1 MVALTSGSR
10 SNTKEKI
17 VDQSTS
23 RDTGLLM
30 ELPVLVQN
38 QLLSLS
44 PLNLK
49 VMLLPRA
56 TRNL

>member
-44 PLNLK
+44 QLNLK